1 MRSVLLR
8 DIETE
13 QPQRGKEN
21 NPIQRARALQTAQH
35 ILVDL
40 RPGDL
45 LIDILGLDDEAPF
58 NGDFM
63 LVVTMGSH
71 LPKPRARRH

>member
-1 MRSVLLR
+1 LVDLAI
-8 DIETE
+8 DAPTE
-13 QPQRGKEN
+13 RRQRAEEN
-21 NPIQRARALQTAQH
+21 DPIQRARALQTAQY

-45 LIDILGLDDEAPF
+45 VVDILGLDDEAPF